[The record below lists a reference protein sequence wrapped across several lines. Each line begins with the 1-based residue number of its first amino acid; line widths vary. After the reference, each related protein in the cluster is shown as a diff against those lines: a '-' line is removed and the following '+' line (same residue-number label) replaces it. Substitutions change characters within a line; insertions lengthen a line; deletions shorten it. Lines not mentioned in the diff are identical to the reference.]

1 MYSGRGKSGLLCHIV
16 RLSRLIWGGSAIWSR
31 ARLVLLA
38 SPFVLIAA
46 IAASRLLAGPG
57 WGLLPLLVAGPAVAA
72 AIGGVRYTLAA
83 GVEALVLS
91 GLFLADIQPGSVAH
105 RAAIV
110 VLVAVAAVTAGGM
123 AAAWA
128 RERGDRKLTQVRLV
142 AEAAQRVVLR
152 PVPGQIGAV
161 RFAVRYL
168 SAASEAR
175 VGGDLYEVV
184 AAGDRVRL
192 VVGDAEG
199 KGLPAL
205 QSAAEVLGVFREA
218 AYEEDSL
225 TAIVARMEASLGR
238 RMGAEQ
244 FVTAVLAEI
253 SEDGA
258 KMELISCGHPPPLL
272 LGASRPR
279 LVGCPASLPLGLGNL
294 SDEPRIPVT
303 IPLATGD
310 EVLFYTDGATE
321 ARNKAGEFF
330 PLADCDSVC
339 LPHRPECLVDQV
351 STELTRYV
359 GHAPDDD
366 IALLLVYRDN
376 QLPPMSSSVASGLT
390 GSGDRGYESECG
402 DAASEC
408 AWTALTGRANCPVSP
423 LAAGEEPCHRGR

>member
-1 MYSGRGKSGLLCHIV
+1 MTWAQSESGGDAPLDRFAQH
-16 RLSRLIWGGSAIWSR
+16 SRDWGESVIWSR

-46 IAASRLLAGPG
+46 IAASRLVAGPG
-57 WGLLPLLVAGPAVAA
+57 WGLLPLLAAGPAVAA

-91 GLFLADIQPGSVAH
+91 GLFLADVQPGSVAH

-123 AAAWA
+123 VAAWA
-128 RERGDRKLTQVRLV
+128 REHRDRQLTQVRLV

-152 PVPGQIGAV
+152 PVPSQIGAV
-161 RFAVRYL
+161 KFAVRYM
-168 SAASEAR
+168 SAASEAH

-184 AAGDRVRL
+184 VAGDRVRL

-225 TAIVARMEASLGR
+225 AAIVARMEISLAR
-238 RMGAEQ
+238 QRGAEQ

-253 SEDGA
+253 SEDGT
-258 KMELISCGHPPPLL
+258 KMELVSCGHPAPLL
-272 LGASRPR
+272 GPSRPR
-279 LVGCPASLPLGLGNL
+279 LANCPASPPLGLRDL

-303 IPLATGD
+303 IPLAPGD
-310 EVLFYTDGATE
+310 EVLFYTDGVTE

-330 PLADCDSVC
+330 PLADCDSLR
-339 LPHRPECLVDQV
+339 LPHRPERLVDQL
-351 STELTRYV
+351 SAELARYV

-366 IALLLVYRDN
+366 IALLLVYRD
-376 QLPPMSSSVASGLT
+376 SIT
-390 GSGDRGYESECG
+390 G
-402 DAASEC
+402 
-408 AWTALTGRANCPVSP
+408 
-423 LAAGEEPCHRGR
+423 CH